1 MVDLTPRTL
10 TTNRLRRT
18 MRRSKFRNSIDSNGN
33 LVCSICNKM
42 LCIGEN
48 VISLGLAGIIH
59 EECLDKVLH
68 DVPDS
73 ELTPDEEFFIEYGNW
88 KDEEVD

>member
-42 LCIGEN
+42 LCIGED

-59 EECLDKVLH
+59 AECLDKVLH
-68 DVPDS
+68 DVPDDD
-73 ELTPDEEFFIEYGNW
+73 LTPDEEYFIETGEW
-88 KDEEVD
+88 KEVD